1 MEERLELALVLASSS
16 DGQVSVEYAQKMSG
30 EDLIKSLKYY
40 QIKNKA
46 VSNNKPMPDYDTIK
60 RDIK

>member
-1 MEERLELALVLASSS
+1 MVLASSS

-46 VSNNKPMPDYDTIK
+46 LSNNKPMPDYDTIK